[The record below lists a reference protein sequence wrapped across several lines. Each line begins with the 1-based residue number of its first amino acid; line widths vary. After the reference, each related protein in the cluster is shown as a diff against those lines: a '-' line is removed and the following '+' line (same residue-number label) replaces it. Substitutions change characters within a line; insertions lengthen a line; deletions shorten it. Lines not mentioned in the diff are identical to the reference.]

1 MEKNPSEIT
10 IHQASTWYAR
20 LHAPDCGNAERA
32 AFQRWLETD
41 PCHAQAYESVRAA
54 ASLISDKWASDP
66 RMAALAAEAL
76 GRSADVDTEELARDE
91 STGRG
96 SFFKYSRHIAAAVFC
111 IGIGLFFTTFQNH
124 NALDHARVEVHEN
137 HEMTRKRVDLSD
149 GSAVYLDV
157 GAKIHATMTLSER
170 RLELETG
177 RALFDVAHDK
187 TRPFSVSAVG
197 SKVVALGTRFQVEL
211 REQERAVNVI
221 LAEGSVAVSDIS
233 GAKAWRVILT
243 PGQKLKI
250 DSQLN
255 SHSKINVNA
264 DALTSWSKGLLVFD
278 GMPLVNV
285 LEEFNR
291 YTQTRVVLGDNT
303 LATIPIAGNFIAGGD
318 SSEFV
323 ETLTAILPLR
333 SVRTGANEIV
343 LFQTHEKR
351 SY

>member
-10 IHQASTWYAR
+10 IHQAAKWYAR
-20 LHAPDCGNAERA
+20 LHAPDCVNAERVD
-32 AFQRWLETD
+32 FQRWLEID
-41 PCHAQAYESVRAA
+41 PCHAQAYESVRSA

-76 GRSADVDTEELARDE
+76 GSPAVGKESANDK
-91 STGRG
+91 SSKSSG
-96 SFFKYSRHIAAAVFC
+96 SLKYIRHIAAAVFC
-111 IGIGLFFTTFQNH
+111 IGIGLFFTTYQNH
-124 NALDHARVEVHEN
+124 RAVDQAQTEVYVN
-137 HEMTRKRVDLSD
+137 HEMTRKRLDLID
-149 GSAVYLDV
+149 GSVVHLDV
-157 GAKIHATMTLSER
+157 GAKINVTMTSSER
-170 RLELETG
+170 RLELESG

-187 TRPFSVSAVG
+187 TRPFSVSALG
-197 SKVVALGTRFQVEL
+197 SQVVALGTCFQVEL
-211 REQERAVNVI
+211 KEQERAVNVI
-221 LAEGSVAVSDIS
+221 LAEGSVSVSDIS
-233 GAKAWRVILT
+233 GAGAWREILV

-255 SHSKINVNA
+255 SHLKMNVNT
-264 DALTSWSKGLLVFD
+264 DALTSWSKGVLVFD
-278 GMPLVNV
+278 GMPLGNV

-291 YTQTRVVLGDNT
+291 YAQTRVVLGDNT

-343 LFQTHEKR
+343 LFQTHEMR
-351 SY
+351 SH